1 MECWQAWGPLWWPPF
16 EMNEDPSMVW
26 LARRERQERHR
37 CGCMC
42 ELHLRD
48 LHAHHARFMNITADE
63 AARVRAKAGVDES
76 WWARPAKVPA

>member
-1 MECWQAWGPLWWPPF
+1 
-16 EMNEDPSMVW
+16 MNEDPSMVW

-48 LHAHHARFMNITADE
+48 LHALCP
-63 AARVRAKAGVDES
+63 VDERFG
-76 WWARPAKVPA
+76 ARPKQRVERIGLAHEIFRFLWVSGRLLAPAAGKAERDEGADR